1 MLLFKIITHPYYNYS
16 LLREF
21 KEANI
26 ISMFA
31 IEKAARK
38 ELMNVTDGNDTD
50 VRNRKKKVDRD
61 GLLKM
66 SSGAFYTI

>member
-1 MLLFKIITHPYYNYS
+1 
-16 LLREF
+16 
-21 KEANI
+21 
-26 ISMFA
+26 MFA